1 MLLASMYTKKGDT
14 MTIETALETALVYEK
29 KVRDVYLEAARKSA
43 DETGTRIFTFLAE
56 EEAGH
61 VSYLEYKLK
70 KWNDSN
76 SLSSSD
82 LNTAIKKAFASSK
95 EERKLRNVLSEDT
108 RRDELALL
116 EKARELELETSGFYK
131 RMVAELPP
139 DGQAFFNRFLEIE
152 RGHLNLVQ
160 YEIDSLTKSG
170 FWMGF
175 QEFDMEAID

>member
-1 MLLASMYTKKGDT
+1 

-29 KVRDVYLEAARKSA
+29 KVRDVYLEAAKKSV
-43 DETGTRIFTFLAE
+43 DETGTRIFSILAE

-61 VSYLEYKLK
+61 VAYLEHKIK
-70 KWNDSN
+70 QWNGPKN
-76 SLSSSD
+76 LSSDD
-82 LNTAIKKAFASSK
+82 LKTAIKTAFASSK
-95 EERKLRNVLSEDT
+95 EERKLRRVLSEDM
-108 RRDELALL
+108 RNDELALL
-116 EKARELELETSGFYK
+116 KKAREVELETSQFYE

-139 DGQAFFNRFLEIE
+139 QGQAFFKRFLEIE
-152 RGHLNLVQ
+152 EGHLNLVQ